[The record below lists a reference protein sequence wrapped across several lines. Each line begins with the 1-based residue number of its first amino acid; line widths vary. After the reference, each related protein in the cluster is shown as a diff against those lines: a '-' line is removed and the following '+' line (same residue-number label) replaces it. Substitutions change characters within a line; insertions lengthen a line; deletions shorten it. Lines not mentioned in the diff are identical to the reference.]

1 MIIYSLDVLLFL
13 FGTSLLFHVS
23 YFAQIL
29 TIKMS
34 LDTAKS
40 PWRRQNCLKLRTIA
54 PETRLYYCTFNHE
67 QNDVLCFSMC
77 QKSVRIC
84 LNTQVTIIIIKNKFS
99 IVKRKSNTW
108 PLQIKAEIQVKLL
121 YGTYSVFLHVSETA
135 RIIIYILIFLAKPQ
149 NKIILYLLL
158 SNLIVFKLKIYK
170 I

>member
-13 FGTSLLFHVS
+13 FGTSLLFHVP

-40 PWRRQNCLKLRTIA
+40 PLRRQNCLKLRTIA

-84 LNTQVTIIIIKNKFS
+84 LNTQVIIIIKNKFS
-99 IVKRKSNTW
+99 TVKRKSNTC
-108 PLQIKAEIQVKLL
+108 PSQIKAEIQVKLL

-135 RIIIYILIFLAKPQ
+135 RNIIYILIFLVKPQ